1 MKFDRAS
8 LMLIAVASLV
18 ALTLLVAGAIF
29 GAYAWPRVV
38 RVEQRVV
45 APAMNAAGFTPAIE
59 NLADMIGQNCPAI
72 VTIQQDGRPA
82 MKPAKGNP
90 STGHKKPSGTA
101 TAGAPQPLA
110 GFLVSN
116 DGYIVTSADV
126 VADQGDIHVF
136 LSDGRVLDATRT
148 GSDPIS
154 GIGMLK
160 IEGTGLPF
168 LKLAGSNFPRV
179 GEWVV
184 AVASPNGSGCTAA
197 LGSISSD
204 SMTERDRLRTFVRVS
219 PVLDPALAGA
229 PLLGLNGEVVG
240 IVGLGS
246 QESDPDRA
254 SSVLPAGI
262 ASHIVSELLRNGK
275 PADNRFGIVA
285 DDLLPALA
293 ARLGVDGQRGAVISL
308 VDTNS
313 AADRSGLQAGDLILG
328 VSGTPVSGASELA
341 RALDTSDDSLSLDI
355 VRMSKRLTISLTA
368 SPSGK

>member
-1 MKFDRAS
+1 MKIDRAS
-8 LMLIAVASLV
+8 LMVVAVASLV

-29 GAYAWPRVV
+29 GAYAGPRVV
-38 RVEQRVV
+38 RVEQHVV

-72 VTIQQDGRPA
+72 VTIQQDGRPPA
-82 MKPAKGNP
+82 KTAKGNAAP
-90 STGHKKPSGTA
+90 DHKKPTA
-101 TAGAPQPLA
+101 AAARPLA

-116 DGYIVTSADV
+116 DGYIVTSAD
-126 VADQGDIHVF
+126 AISDQGDIHV
-136 LSDGRVLDATRT
+136 LLNDGRILDAIRAGT
-148 GSDPIS
+148 DPIS

-160 IEGTGLPF
+160 IEGAGLPF
-168 LKLAGSNFPRV
+168 LKLASSNFPRV

-184 AVASPNGSGCTAA
+184 AVASPRGSGCTAA
-197 LGSISSD
+197 IGTISSD
-204 SMTERDRLRTFVRVS
+204 SIAQGDRLRTFVSVR
-219 PVLDPALAGA
+219 PVLDSALVGA
-229 PLLGLNGEVVG
+229 PLLGANGEVVG

-246 QESDPDRA
+246 QDSDPDRS
-254 SSVLPAGI
+254 SSVLPAGS
-262 ASHIVSELLRNGK
+262 AGHIVSEMLRNGK

-308 VDTNS
+308 IDADS
-313 AADRSGLQAGDLILG
+313 AADRSGLQAGDLILA

-355 VRMSKRLTISLTA
+355 VRMSKRLTVSLAA
-368 SPSGK
+368 SPSDKQ